1 MSVPFLLSKQ
11 PGAVHG
17 AVHGAAHGWYHGQYH
32 VCRNCM
38 HLACRL
44 NVSVGHCVIVRVF
57 IGVG

>member
-1 MSVPFLLSKQ
+1 MSVPFLLSEQ
-11 PGAVHG
+11 PG